1 MKKLISLLLC
11 ALMLCSALVFPTS
24 AEGVMTAEEFERAF
38 FGDYYIT
45 DKEAEA
51 FLMDGCPG
59 TYNGEYSDFANSEYV
74 PLRLFGVTTYYYI
87 SMSNPVLLREDLKK
101 YLPLV
106 DFYTVE
112 DNFYTD
118 KIFQP
123 YDSMTGINIISFTPY
138 LDWDNWNPEDYA
150 MYQYACKMSPVDREY
165 FNIKMLYVLTR
176 YMADHSEDIL
186 SPYVN
191 SCGLAYDYLAFN
203 QIKDIKGDVNG
214 DGKLDLVDILM
225 IKRYTSGIDSRIALH
240 NADISEDG
248 KIDMIDILLTKRC
261 IAGIA

>member
-1 MKKLISLLLC
+1 MKRLLSIVLC
-11 ALMLCSALVFPTS
+11 ALMLCSTLVFPTS
-24 AEGVMTAEEFERAF
+24 AEEAMTAEEFERAF
-38 FGDYYIT
+38 FGEYYIT
-45 DKEAEA
+45 DEEAEA
-51 FLMDGCPG
+51 FLMSGCPG

-74 PLRLFGVTTYYYI
+74 PLKLLGVTEYYYI

-112 DNFYTD
+112 DNFSTD
-118 KIFQP
+118 RIFQP
-123 YDSMTGINIISFTPY
+123 YDSMSGINIITFTPY
-138 LDWDNWNPEDYA
+138 IDWSNYTQNDFDMYLYA
-150 MYQYACKMSPVDREY
+150 LRMSKVDREY

-203 QIKDIKGDVNG
+203 QIKDIKGDLNS
-214 DGKLDLVDILM
+214 DGKVTMVDVLM
-225 IKRYTSGIDSRIALH
+225 LKRYIADIDSRIALH
-240 NADISEDG
+240 NANVNGDG
-248 KIDMIDILLTKRC
+248 TVNFVDALLLKRMIAEL
-261 IAGIA
+261 A